1 MLTLP
6 KNDIGSDIELDTDI
20 SLTDVSLIQMH
31 VTKPSGATATWTAI
45 ASGAAE
51 EIVHT
56 TASGDLNEAGFYK
69 VHAYLE
75 FTGGDAFT
83 GTDTI
88 LEVTDGTASTEAY
101 LALYWSGLKAQLDAV
116 DTGLYSDMVMG
127 AVSTLANF
135 DTSFLTAGQI
145 KQAYALLVC
154 VSASE
159 MPSVPGFSQEKFVEK
174 FKVYDR
180 VLQKPIGLDWAV
192 GAFCRLL
199 KITLSEFNAKTSSV
213 RTAQYNIYKTNSIFL
228 GHDLD
233 QRGKVFRDYDLSD
246 VRDDREAYP
255 LDNRYL

>member
-31 VTKPSGATATWTAI
+31 VTKPSGATATWTAMT
-45 ASGAAE
+45 SGVAE

-56 TASGDLNEAGFYK
+56 TVSGDLNEAGFYR

-145 KQAYALLVC
+145 KQAYALLVAIDC
-154 VSASE
+154 GGMSSIC
-159 MPSVPGFSQEKFVEK
+159 GWSQERHYNKL
-174 FKVYDR
+174 KVYDR
-180 VLQKPIGLDWAV
+180 TWQNDDKIDWAI
-192 GAFCRLL
+192 GEFCRLL
-199 KITLSEFNAKTSSV
+199 KITLREYNAKTSTV
-213 RTAQYNIYKTNSIFL
+213 RTAQYNKYKTNSIYISMP
-228 GHDLD
+228 LD
-233 QRGKVFRDYDLSD
+233 QRGQLFRDYEITD

-255 LDNRYL
+255 LDNRFL